1 MAIQSLTHSKPVVH
15 RRAALYS
22 RVSTRTHGQN
32 PQVQIDELRSYASH
46 RGWSICEYID
56 HGVSGTLESRTA
68 LNQLMNDARRR
79 QFDVVLV
86 WKLDRFARSL
96 KHLVT
101 ALAELE
107 ALGVAFV
114 SVSDNLDLTTPAGRL
129 MFHIVGA
136 MAEFERELCRERIL
150 AGQRHA
156 RAKGKHL
163 GRPRTEV
170 DVERV
175 EQMRRARMSWR
186 QIARK
191 LDVPLGTLH
200 RVCAGNENLQKAPE
214 A

>member
-1 MAIQSLTHSKPVVH
+1 MS
-15 RRAALYS
+15 
-22 RVSTRTHGQN
+22 
-32 PQVQIDELRSYASH
+32 
-46 RGWSICEYID
+46 
-56 HGVSGTLESRTA
+56 
-68 LNQLMNDARRR
+68 DAKRRR
-79 QFDVVLV
+79 FDVVLV

-107 ALGVAFV
+107 SLGVAFV
-114 SVSDNLDLTTPAGRL
+114 SVSDNLDLTTPGGRL

-163 GRPRTEV
+163 GRPRIQV
-170 DVERV
+170 DLERV
-175 EQMRRARMSWR
+175 RLMRLSGMSWR
-186 QIARK
+186 QIARE

-200 RVCAGNENLQKAPE
+200 RACVGASTVKRSLDV
-214 A
+214 

>member
-1 MAIQSLTHSKPVVH
+1 MAIQSLTHSTQAQL
-15 RRAALYS
+15 RAALYS

-32 PQVQIDELRSYASH
+32 PQVQIDELRSYATH
-46 RGWSICEYID
+46 RCWSVSEYID
-56 HGVSGTLESRTA
+56 HGVSGTVESRAA

-101 ALAELE
+101 ALAEME

-163 GRPRTEV
+163 GRPRTQV
-170 DVERV
+170 DLEQV
-175 EQMRRARMSWR
+175 EQMRRAGMSWR

-191 LDVPLGTLH
+191 LDIPLGTLH

-214 A
+214 V

>member
-136 MAEFERELCRERIL
+136 MAEFERELCRERII